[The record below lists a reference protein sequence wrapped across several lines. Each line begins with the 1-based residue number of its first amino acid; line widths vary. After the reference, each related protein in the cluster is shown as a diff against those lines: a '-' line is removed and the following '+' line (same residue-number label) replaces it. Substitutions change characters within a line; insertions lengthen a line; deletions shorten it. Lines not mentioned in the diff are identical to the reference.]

1 MKMDEIK
8 DLNKEHCEVMASDL
22 IKEKEKK
29 PEQNDEKVFTIF
41 MTSVFIFF
49 ICIISFILI
58 SEIGLNKNLPLDKLI
73 FVTVLTLILIFG
85 ISLSLENRRVRKIY
99 EKNLI
104 ALQNDKDYQIA
115 KKIVHNFFDKEKKF
129 FIELKKEKE
138 IKEVLIKEQEKSI
151 LKKEMKDD
159 IEELEN
165 YIKISK
171 I

>member
-104 ALQNDKDYQIA
+104 ALQNDKEYQLA
-115 KKIVHNFFDKEKKF
+115 KEIMRKYEEKNYRYKEEQIKRKKKENLNDVFDE
-129 FIELKKEKE
+129 ELKKTER
-138 IKEVLIKEQEKSI
+138 IKEMENF
-151 LKKEMKDD
+151 LKR
-159 IEELEN
+159 
-165 YIKISK
+165 
-171 I
+171 

>member
-41 MTSVFIFF
+41 MTSVF

-104 ALQNDKDYQIA
+104 ALQNDKEYQLA
-115 KKIVHNFFDKEKKF
+115 KEIMRKYEEKNYRYKEEQIKR
-129 FIELKKEKE
+129 KKER
-138 IKEVLIKEQEKSI
+138 KS
-151 LKKEMKDD
+151 
-159 IEELEN
+159 
-165 YIKISK
+165 
-171 I
+171 

>member
-1 MKMDEIK
+1 MKMEEIK

-104 ALQNDKDYQIA
+104 ALQNDKEYQLA
-115 KKIVHNFFDKEKKF
+115 KEIMRKYEEKNYRYKEEQIKRKKKENLNDVFDE
-129 FIELKKEKE
+129 ELKKTERIIE
-138 IKEVLIKEQEKSI
+138 MENF
-151 LKKEMKDD
+151 LKR
-159 IEELEN
+159 
-165 YIKISK
+165 
-171 I
+171 

>member
-1 MKMDEIK
+1 MDEIK

-29 PEQNDEKVFTIF
+29 PEQNDEKVFTFF

-104 ALQNDKDYQIA
+104 ALQNDKEYQLA
-115 KKIVHNFFDKEKKF
+115 KEIMRKYEEKNYRYKEEQIKRKKKENLNDVFDE
-129 FIELKKEKE
+129 ELKKTERIIE
-138 IKEVLIKEQEKSI
+138 MENF
-151 LKKEMKDD
+151 LKR
-159 IEELEN
+159 
-165 YIKISK
+165 
-171 I
+171 

>member
-29 PEQNDEKVFTIF
+29 PKQNDEKVFTIF

-104 ALQNDKDYQIA
+104 ALQNDKEYQLA
-115 KKIVHNFFDKEKKF
+115 KEIMRKYEEKNYRYKEEQIKRKKKENLNDVFDE
-129 FIELKKEKE
+129 ELKKTERIIE
-138 IKEVLIKEQEKSI
+138 MENF
-151 LKKEMKDD
+151 LKR
-159 IEELEN
+159 
-165 YIKISK
+165 
-171 I
+171 

>member
-1 MKMDEIK
+1 
-8 DLNKEHCEVMASDL
+8 
-22 IKEKEKK
+22 
-29 PEQNDEKVFTIF
+29 

-104 ALQNDKDYQIA
+104 ALQNDKEYQLA
-115 KKIVHNFFDKEKKF
+115 KEIMRKYEEKNYRYKEEQIKRKKKENLNDVFDE
-129 FIELKKEKE
+129 ELKKTERIIE
-138 IKEVLIKEQEKSI
+138 MENF
-151 LKKEMKDD
+151 LKR
-159 IEELEN
+159 
-165 YIKISK
+165 
-171 I
+171 

>member
-85 ISLSLENRRVRKIY
+85 ISLSLENRRVRKIHQ
-99 EKNLI
+99 KNLI
-104 ALQNDKDYQIA
+104 ALQNDKEYQLA
-115 KKIVHNFFDKEKKF
+115 KEIMRKYEEKNYRYKEEQIKKQKKENLNDVFDE
-129 FIELKKEKE
+129 ELKKIER
-138 IKEVLIKEQEKSI
+138 IKEMENF
-151 LKKEMKDD
+151 LKR
-159 IEELEN
+159 
-165 YIKISK
+165 
-171 I
+171 

>member
-29 PEQNDEKVFTIF
+29 PEQNDEKIFTIF

-85 ISLSLENRRVRKIY
+85 ISLSLENRRIEKIHK
-99 EKNLI
+99 KNLI
-104 ALQNDKDYQIA
+104 ALQNDKEYQLA
-115 KKIVHNFFDKEKKF
+115 KEIMRKYEERNYRYKEEQIKKQKKENLNNVFDE
-129 FIELKKEKE
+129 ELKKTERIIE
-138 IKEVLIKEQEKSI
+138 MENF
-151 LKKEMKDD
+151 LKR
-159 IEELEN
+159 
-165 YIKISK
+165 
-171 I
+171 

>member
-29 PEQNDEKVFTIF
+29 PEQNDEKVFTFF
-41 MTSVFIFF
+41 MTGVFIFF

-104 ALQNDKDYQIA
+104 ALQNDKEYQLA
-115 KKIVHNFFDKEKKF
+115 KEIMRKYEEKNYRYKEEQIKRKKKENLNDVFDE
-129 FIELKKEKE
+129 ELKKTERIIE
-138 IKEVLIKEQEKSI
+138 MENF
-151 LKKEMKDD
+151 LKR
-159 IEELEN
+159 
-165 YIKISK
+165 
-171 I
+171 

>member
-29 PEQNDEKVFTIF
+29 PEQNDEKVFTFF

-104 ALQNDKDYQIA
+104 ALQNDKEYQLA
-115 KKIVHNFFDKEKKF
+115 KEIMRKYEEKNYRYKEEQIKRKKKENLNDVFDE
-129 FIELKKEKE
+129 ELKKTERIIE
-138 IKEVLIKEQEKSI
+138 MENF
-151 LKKEMKDD
+151 LKR
-159 IEELEN
+159 
-165 YIKISK
+165 
-171 I
+171 

>member
-104 ALQNDKDYQIA
+104 ALQNDKEYQLA
-115 KKIVHNFFDKEKKF
+115 KEIMRKYEEKNYRYKEEQIKRKKKENLNDVFDE
-129 FIELKKEKE
+129 ELKKTERIIE
-138 IKEVLIKEQEKSI
+138 MENF
-151 LKKEMKDD
+151 LKR
-159 IEELEN
+159 
-165 YIKISK
+165 
-171 I
+171 

>member
-1 MKMDEIK
+1 MDEIK

-29 PEQNDEKVFTIF
+29 PERDDEKLFTIF
-41 MTSVFIFF
+41 LVSVLIFF

-104 ALQNDKDYQIA
+104 ALQNDKEYQLA
-115 KKIVHNFFDKEKKF
+115 KEIMRKYEEKNYRYKEEQIKRKKKENLNDVFDE
-129 FIELKKEKE
+129 ELKKTER
-138 IKEVLIKEQEKSI
+138 II
-151 LKKEMKDD
+151 EMKNF
-159 IEELEN
+159 L
-165 YIKISK
+165 KR
-171 I
+171 

>member
-85 ISLSLENRRVRKIY
+85 ISLNLENRRVRKIY

-104 ALQNDKDYQIA
+104 ALQNDKEYQLA
-115 KKIVHNFFDKEKKF
+115 KEIMRKYEEKNYRYKEEQIKRKKKENLNDVFDE
-129 FIELKKEKE
+129 ELKKTERIIE
-138 IKEVLIKEQEKSI
+138 MENF
-151 LKKEMKDD
+151 LKR
-159 IEELEN
+159 
-165 YIKISK
+165 
-171 I
+171 

>member
-29 PEQNDEKVFTIF
+29 PEQNDEKIFTIF

-104 ALQNDKDYQIA
+104 ALQNDKEYQLA
-115 KKIVHNFFDKEKKF
+115 KEIMRKYEEKNYRYKEEQIKRKKKENLNDVFDE
-129 FIELKKEKE
+129 ELKKTERIIE
-138 IKEVLIKEQEKSI
+138 MENF
-151 LKKEMKDD
+151 LKR
-159 IEELEN
+159 
-165 YIKISK
+165 
-171 I
+171 

>member
-104 ALQNDKDYQIA
+104 TLQNDKEYQLA
-115 KKIVHNFFDKEKKF
+115 KEIMRKYEERNYRYKEEQIKKQKKENLNDVFDE
-129 FIELKKEKE
+129 ELKKTERIIE
-138 IKEVLIKEQEKSI
+138 MENF
-151 LKKEMKDD
+151 LKR
-159 IEELEN
+159 
-165 YIKISK
+165 
-171 I
+171 

>member
-58 SEIGLNKNLPLDKLI
+58 SEIGLNKNLPLDKLV

-104 ALQNDKDYQIA
+104 ALQNDKEYQLA
-115 KKIVHNFFDKEKKF
+115 KEIMRKYEEKNYRYKEEQIKRKKKENLNDVFDE
-129 FIELKKEKE
+129 ELKKTERIIE
-138 IKEVLIKEQEKSI
+138 MENF
-151 LKKEMKDD
+151 LKR
-159 IEELEN
+159 
-165 YIKISK
+165 
-171 I
+171 

>member
-29 PEQNDEKVFTIF
+29 PEQNDEKVFTFF

-104 ALQNDKDYQIA
+104 ALQNDKEYQLA
-115 KKIVHNFFDKEKKF
+115 
-129 FIELKKEKE
+129 KE
-138 IKEVLIKEQEKSI
+138 IMRKYEEKNYRYKEEQIKRKS
-151 LKKEMKDD
+151 
-159 IEELEN
+159 
-165 YIKISK
+165 
-171 I
+171 